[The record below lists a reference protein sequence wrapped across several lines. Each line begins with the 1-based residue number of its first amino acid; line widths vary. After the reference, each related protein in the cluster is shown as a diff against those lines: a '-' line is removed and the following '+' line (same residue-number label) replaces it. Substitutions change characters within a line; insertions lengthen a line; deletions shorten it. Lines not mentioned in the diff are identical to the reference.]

1 MYPSNK
7 RHSHIVRLF
16 FVISCMKRLWVKY
29 LSLLLILAQTSVL
42 FADTLTFNNGQKIN
56 GKLISISE
64 EHELDPKTGLH
75 FREVI
80 FKVDKFSI
88 NTIPKEMIVGKIN
101 ESIFIFD
108 QQSVDVI
115 IDDKGKIL
123 FPKYDKWLSS
133 EAKIGMLLGGLG
145 CFFII
150 LTNVIS
156 IIGFEPIS

>member
-1 MYPSNK
+1 LSETPLGQIPLTSIN
-7 RHSHIVRLF
+7 
-16 FVISCMKRLWVKY
+16 ISTDIC
-29 LSLLLILAQTSVL
+29 
-42 FADTLTFNNGQKIN
+42 LTFNNGQKIN

-64 EHELDPKTGLH
+64 EHELNPKTGLH

>member
-1 MYPSNK
+1 
-7 RHSHIVRLF
+7 
-16 FVISCMKRLWVKY
+16 MKRLWLKY

-64 EHELDPKTGLH
+64 EHELNPKTGLH

>member
-1 MYPSNK
+1 
-7 RHSHIVRLF
+7 V
-16 FVISCMKRLWVKY
+16 KRLWVKY

-64 EHELDPKTGLH
+64 EHELNPKTGLH